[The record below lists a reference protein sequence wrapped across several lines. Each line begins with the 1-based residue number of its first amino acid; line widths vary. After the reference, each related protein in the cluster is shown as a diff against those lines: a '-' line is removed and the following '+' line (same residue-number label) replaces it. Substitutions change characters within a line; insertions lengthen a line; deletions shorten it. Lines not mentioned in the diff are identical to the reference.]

1 MFKGKIDIK
10 VIFILILAVLLIL
23 SYIFRPSKGI
33 DMYEDE
39 INALREENE
48 RLTLSNDS
56 IKLLNNQL
64 DIEIKKLSELIDST
78 QSKLSDNEVKIKDLE
93 NGKGKVSGY
102 VKTLNADGIAK
113 SLTEYL
119 NKRD

>member
-10 VIFILILAVLLIL
+10 VIFILILAGLLIL
-23 SYIFRPSKGI
+23 SYIFRPTKGI

-39 INALREENE
+39 INTLREENE
-48 RLTLSNDS
+48 RLLLSNDS
-56 IKLLNNQL
+56 IKSLNNEL
-64 DIEIKKLSELIDST
+64 DNEIKKLSEVIDST
-78 QSKLSDNEVKIKDLE
+78 QSKLSDNEEKIKDLE

-102 VKTLNADGIAK
+102 VKTLNADGITK

-119 NKRD
+119 DKRD

>member
-10 VIFILILAVLLIL
+10 VIFILILAGLLIL
-23 SYIFRPSKGI
+23 SYIFRPTKGI

-39 INALREENE
+39 INALRKENE
-48 RLTLSNDS
+48 RLISSNDS
-56 IKLLNNQL
+56 IKVLNDKL
-64 DIEIKKLSELIDST
+64 DIEIKELSELIDST
-78 QSKLSDNEVKIKDLE
+78 QSKLSDNEEKIKDLE

-102 VKTLNADGIAK
+102 VKTLNADDIAK

>member
-10 VIFILILAVLLIL
+10 VIFILILAGLLIL
-23 SYIFRPSKGI
+23 SYIFRPTKSI

-48 RLTLSNDS
+48 RLISSNDS
-56 IKLLNNQL
+56 IKALNDKL
-64 DIEIKKLSELIDST
+64 DIEIKELSEVIDST
-78 QSKLSDNEVKIKDLE
+78 KSKLSDNEEKIKDLE

-119 NKRD
+119 DKRD

>member
-10 VIFILILAVLLIL
+10 VIFILILAGLLIL
-23 SYIFRPSKGI
+23 SYVFRPTKGI

-48 RLTLSNDS
+48 RLLLSNDS
-56 IKLLNNQL
+56 IKSLNNEL
-64 DIEIKKLSELIDST
+64 DNEIKKLSEVIDST
-78 QSKLSDNEVKIKDLE
+78 QNKLSDNEEKIKDLE

-119 NKRD
+119 DKRD

>member
-78 QSKLSDNEVKIKDLE
+78 QSKLSDNEEKIKDLE